1 MSTPEALVEALLMK
15 SILGE
20 ELVDT
25 KFHLFSGRSIPT
37 CNVTRLQALSANDV
51 VLTSRSDFF
60 AGLLSKVE
68 SSASDP
74 TFIDF
79 DDGSA
84 LEDNALDDYG
94 YASDSDLE
102 DEEEEQVGQTQA
114 SDESIVTED
123 ARSKVDSTPDD
134 PIQTSQPHGT
144 MPTSALIQRKPRFVH
159 CRNILVRDTAFRTWK
174 ALILYLYTDKIAF
187 SRLKSQGQPR
197 VDVEAS
203 KPSTSWS
210 CSPKSMYRLACKVG
224 LDRVR
229 DRAFSAMRGS
239 LNEENILH
247 ELSSSFTS
255 KYPAILQ
262 MQVEVLLKHIASV
275 PVMQNIPSLIRR
287 IADSQLPHGADII
300 IDLYQK
306 VLLRYHPQPLAP
318 ANAPMETLTG
328 SPFSKSL
335 TRKAIK
341 ANPSWFS

>member
-1 MSTPEALVEALLMK
+1 MSTPKALVEALLMK

-20 ELVDT
+20 ELIDT

-37 CNVTRLQALSANDV
+37 RSVTRLQALSVNDV
-51 VLTSRSDFF
+51 VLASRSDFF
-60 AGLLSKVE
+60 AELLSKVE
-68 SSASDP
+68 SSDS

-79 DDGSA
+79 DDDSA

-102 DEEEEQVGQTQA
+102 DEEEEQASQTQA
-114 SDESIVTED
+114 NDEAIVTED
-123 ARSKVDSTPDD
+123 TRSKVDSTADD

-144 MPTSALIQRKPRFVH
+144 MPTSAPIQCKPRFVH

-203 KPSTSWS
+203 KASTSWP

-224 LDRVR
+224 LDGVR

-239 LNEENILH
+239 LNEENI
-247 ELSSSFTS
+247 
-255 KYPAILQ
+255 PA
-262 MQVEVLLKHIASV
+262 
-275 PVMQNIPSLIRR
+275 
-287 IADSQLPHGADII
+287 
-300 IDLYQK
+300 
-306 VLLRYHPQPLAP
+306 
-318 ANAPMETLTG
+318 
-328 SPFSKSL
+328 
-335 TRKAIK
+335 
-341 ANPSWFS
+341 